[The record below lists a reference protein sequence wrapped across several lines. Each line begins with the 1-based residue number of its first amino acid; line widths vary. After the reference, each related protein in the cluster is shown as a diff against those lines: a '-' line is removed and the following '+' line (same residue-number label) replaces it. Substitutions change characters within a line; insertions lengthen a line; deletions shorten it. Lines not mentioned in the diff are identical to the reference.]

1 MAKYFKEETIPL
13 RFSYCGN
20 TFINNSSLQGK
31 MKETTQ
37 LGAELIGDRD
47 IEGDA
52 EVVALAC
59 LLYTSRCV

>member
-1 MAKYFKEETIPL
+1 
-13 RFSYCGN
+13 
-20 TFINNSSLQGK
+20 

-52 EVVALAC
+52 EVVALAIH
-59 LLYTSRCV
+59 LLLESGLTDFQLDIGHVGILRRWWQKPGWMKRQSVS